1 MSRASLGVQG
11 QDPWGIPAQIWQHR
25 HAGAWRTSCKPSA
38 ATTRPPMTEIAARSA
53 TAIGSLYRF
62 FPTKEA
68 LGETLL
74 RRFIERSGADLDEL
88 AARAGTLDGEEL
100 AERLIQWLVGLQSDS
115 VRAGVAAILDARGDA
130 PELRRA
136 FRAQRRKQVASLLS
150 KANPALGRER
160 AQDRAAV
167 VVFLL
172 KGERAFA
179 QDEPSAERRWIREL
193 RRLVSRYVVE
203 ALKER

>member
-1 MSRASLGVQG
+1 VEALLEAASAIFAERGYDQ
-11 QDPWGIPAQIWQHR
+11 
-25 HAGAWRTSCKPSA
+25 
-38 ATTRPPMTEIAARSA
+38 ATMTEIAARSA

-100 AERLIQWLVGLQSDS
+100 AERLIQWLVGLPSDS

-130 PELRRA
+130 PELRRV
-136 FRAQRRKQVASLLS
+136 RAQRRKQIASLLS

-167 VVFLL
+167 ILFLL

-179 QDEPSAERRWIREL
+179 QDEPSAKRRWIREL
-193 RRLVSRYVVE
+193 RRLVRQYVVE

>member
-1 MSRASLGVQG
+1 MEALLETASRVFAERGY
-11 QDPWGIPAQIWQHR
+11 D
-25 HAGAWRTSCKPSA
+25 K
-38 ATTRPPMTEIAARSA
+38 ATMTEIAERSA

-74 RRFIERSGADLDEL
+74 RRFIERSGAELDEL
-88 AARAGTLDGEEL
+88 AARAGTLDGGEL
-100 AERLIQWLVGLQSDS
+100 AQGLIQWLVGAPSDS
-115 VRAGVAAILDARGDA
+115 LRGGVAAIFDARGDA

-136 FRAQRRKQVASLLS
+136 FRAQRRKQVASLLL

-167 VVFLL
+167 IVFLL
-172 KGERAFA
+172 KGERAIA

-193 RRLVSRYVVE
+193 RRLVNQYVVE

>member
-1 MSRASLGVQG
+1 MSSQKSSAVAPKALRG
-11 QDPWGIPAQIWQHR
+11 
-25 HAGAWRTSCKPSA
+25 HARVEALLSA
-38 ATTRPPMTEIAARSA
+38 ASAIFAERGYDQATMTEIAARSA

-100 AERLIQWLVGLQSDS
+100 AERLIQWLVGLQADS

-167 VVFLL
+167 IVFLL
-172 KGERAFA
+172 KGERAIA

-193 RRLVSRYVVE
+193 RRLVSQYVVE
-203 ALKER
+203 ALNER